1 MIAITSVSVVS
12 TGEGNRIVVT
22 YSEIGNNGEFL
33 SQNKKKNYI
42 ATEQE
47 TLSAIEAI
55 RADAMK
61 HIEG

>member
-12 TGEGNRIVVT
+12 TGEGNRIVAT
-22 YSEIGNNGEFL
+22 YSEIGDDGEFL

-47 TLSAIEAI
+47 TLSAIEVLKS
-55 RADAMK
+55 DAMK
-61 HIEG
+61 HI